1 MRIGLLIDELGEP
14 IESLVAQA
22 RDAAERGFP
31 SIWLAQRGTWDA
43 LTVLTVLGRE
53 VPGVSLGTSV
63 IPTYPRHPLALAS
76 QALTTQAAT
85 GSPLDLGVGVSH
97 KYIIEGQ
104 HGLSFDRPARHLRE
118 YLEALEP
125 LLKHKKADYHGETLT
140 AAGTVEVPGTEP
152 PSLLVG
158 ALGPA
163 TLRVTGAHA
172 DGVIT
177 SWAGARAIEG
187 HIVPTVAE
195 AASSAGRGSPRIV
208 AAKSICVTADVE
220 GRRAW
225 IAEQYGGAVKVSS
238 YRAIFDREGADG
250 PADTEFI
257 GDETVVA
264 KRIRELMGSGATE
277 LLAMPFGSPED
288 RARTKDLLVS
298 LSRG

>member
-31 SIWLAQRGTWDA
+31 AIWLAQRGTWDA
-43 LTVLTVLGRE
+43 LTALAVLGRA
-53 VPGVSLGTSV
+53 VPGIALGTSV
-63 IPTYPRHPLALAS
+63 VPTYPRHPLTLAS

-85 GSPLDLGVGVSH
+85 GSRLDLGVGVSH
-97 KYIIEGQ
+97 PYIIEGQ

-125 LLKHKKADYHGETLT
+125 LLKNKKADFHGETLT
-140 AAGTVEVPGTEP
+140 ASGTVEVPGAQP

-163 TLRVTGAHA
+163 TLRVTGAHS

-177 SWAGARAIEG
+177 TWAGPRSLG
-187 HIVPTVAE
+187 DHVVPTVAQ
-195 AASSAGRGSPRIV
+195 AASAAGRAAPRII
-208 AAKSICVTADVE
+208 AAKSICVTSDVE
-220 GRRAW
+220 GQRAW
-225 IAEQYGGAVKVSS
+225 ITQHYGGAVQVPS
-238 YRAIFDREGADG
+238 YRAIFDRENAAG

-257 GDETVVA
+257 GDETTVA
-264 KRIRELMGSGATE
+264 KRIQELIDAGATE
-277 LLAMPFGSPED
+277 LLAMPFGSPEE
-288 RARTKDLLVS
+288 RLRTKDLLA
-298 LSRG
+298 GC

>member
-31 SIWLAQRGTWDA
+31 AIWLAQRGTWDA
-43 LTVLTVLGRE
+43 LTVLAVLGRE
-53 VPGVSLGTSV
+53 VPGIELGTSV
-63 IPTYPRHPLALAS
+63 VPTYPRHPLALAS

-85 GSPLDLGVGVSH
+85 GSPVSLGVGVSH
-97 KYIIEGQ
+97 KYIIEQQ
-104 HGLSFDRPARHLRE
+104 HGLSFDRPVRHLRE

-125 LLKHKKADYHGETLT
+125 LLKHKKADYHGESLT
-140 AAGTVEVPGTEP
+140 AAGTVDVPGAEP

-158 ALGPA
+158 ALGQA

-177 SWAGARAIEG
+177 SWAGPRSLESYV
-187 HIVPTVAE
+187 VPTVTG
-195 AASSAGRGSPRIV
+195 AASSAGRPAPRIV
-208 AAKSICVTADVE
+208 AAKSICVTSDAD
-220 GRRAW
+220 GKRAW
-225 IAEQYGGAVKVSS
+225 ITKQYGGAVQVPS
-238 YRAIFDREGADG
+238 YRAIFDREGAEG

-264 KRIRELMGSGATE
+264 KRIQELVDAGATE
-277 LLAMPFGSPED
+277 VLAIPFGSPEE
-288 RARTKDLLVS
+288 RARTKDLLAT
-298 LSRG
+298 L